1 MAFWIHDVQR
11 LPINLPG
18 HAGFRPSRPAP
29 PPGHPSRRCRPF
41 AALGLALIAIASA
54 SALLATRGM
63 AATPPGGEPAPAW
76 DRPLPLGAQ
85 WAVERGIELPN
96 PFGVGMFVVYMSRDF
111 EVDDVRVTLPGDE
124 PVSISD
130 VASFDVRNYTMLA
143 ALKFDAWI
151 LPVLNVYGLVGHTWT
166 DTRLDATITLD
177 PIIGGPIVFGVTQDS
192 EVGGPMIGAGAT
204 AVAGSGPW
212 FVMADANFAYSDIEV
227 FDNGIAAW
235 FLSARTGWS
244 GTAAPGVW
252 RAWVGAAYL
261 AAARTLTI
269 SETAGSLGTVVVE
282 VDQRPVDPVTYQF
295 GGSLG
300 FGRRWETML
309 ELGSN
314 FDDAFVGVLSAAYR
328 F

>member
-1 MAFWIHDVQR
+1 MVTWIHHVKGLSIDLPGDVQVR
-11 LPINLPG
+11 
-18 HAGFRPSRPAP
+18 ASWPAP
-29 PPGHPSRRCRPF
+29 PPGRPSRRLVRF
-41 AALGLALIAIASA
+41 ASVGLALLAIASA
-54 SALLATRGM
+54 SALLATTGR
-63 AATPPGGEPAPAW
+63 ASTPPGGEPAPTW

-85 WAVERGIELPN
+85 WALERGIELPN
-96 PFGVGMFVVYMSRDF
+96 PFGAGMFVVYMSRDF
-111 EVDDVRVTLPGDE
+111 AVDDVRVTLPGDE

-130 VASFDVRNYTMLA
+130 VASFDVRNHTMLA

-151 LPVLNVYGLVGHTWT
+151 LPVLNVYGLLGHTWT

-177 PIIGGPIVFGVTQDS
+177 PVLGGPIVFGITQDT

-212 FVMADANFAYSDIEV
+212 FVMADANFAYSEIDI

-244 GTAAPGVW
+244 GTAARGAW

-314 FDDAFVGVLSAAYR
+314 FDDAFVGVLSAGYR